1 MHILNSDF
9 LIEYQNDVLQQQ
21 FGDQIGN
28 KCYQAYRQL
37 DQPCEVCRMQEAI
50 KSNEVQHTEILMSD
64 GRHYEQSYAPFTDV
78 NKQTKILIL
87 LRDITE
93 EKAHQAETIRA
104 CQLASIGELA
114 AGVAHEIN
122 NPINGIIN
130 YAQILWDQGDRNKE
144 DQDILA
150 RIIGEGRRIGEIVRD
165 LLFFAR
171 QQDDKEQIVSLAA
184 VIQDVLT
191 LIKHQLLKD
200 GIILTVQ
207 VSEELP
213 NVQANY
219 GQLQQVCL
227 NLLSN
232 ARCALNQRYP
242 GVDAEKKLQIKGE
255 VIRLDGRD
263 FVRLTFRDQG
273 IGIPPEVVASIFDPF
288 FSTKKPGEG
297 TGLGLSISHGLIK
310 KFNGFLNVESEPNRY
325 TAMTVDLPAHEG

>member
-1 MHILNSDF
+1 
-9 LIEYQNDVLQQQ
+9 
-21 FGDQIGN
+21 
-28 KCYQAYRQL
+28 
-37 DQPCEVCRMQEAI
+37 MQEAI

-64 GRHYEQSYAPFTDV
+64 GRHYEQSYAPFSDV
-78 NKQTKILIL
+78 DGQAKALIL

-130 YAQILWDQGDRNKE
+130 YAQILWDQGDHNKE
-144 DQDILA
+144 DQNILA
-150 RIIGEGRRIGEIVRD
+150 RIIGEGRRIAEIVRD

-184 VIQDVLT
+184 VIQDALT

-219 GQLQQVCL
+219 RQLQQVCL
-227 NLLSN
+227 NLLNN
-232 ARCALNQRYP
+232 ARYALNERYP
-242 GVDAEKKLQIKGE
+242 GMDGEKKLKIKGE

-273 IGIPPEVVASIFDPF
+273 IGIPPELLASIFNPF

-310 KFNGFLNVESEPNRY
+310 KFDGFLKVKSEPNRY
-325 TAMTVDLPAHEG
+325 TAMTVDLPAHDG